1 MKALLMLSYASLQSI
16 DDVLPFY
23 THLFHGKV
31 PSSDTLKAAKT
42 RFQSIGVADPLGS
55 VTARQALALERRLN
69 QTEGGERIKVYQAT
83 KHTSPFVHET
93 VQQMVADGV
102 TELYAF
108 PTSPLYSRTGTAAY
122 YQSVRKALEAS
133 GANIPVVEI
142 NHWHRYPGIA
152 EAISLRLRT
161 ALQWLSVENRSEATV
176 LFTAHSQPGVP
187 EVNNEF
193 IQAFKELAEEVAM
206 RADCKKW
213 QLAYRSAGP
222 APQKWLGP
230 DVHAM
235 IEKVPESGGK
245 AVVVCDLLSLTE
257 NVEAI
262 FDCRIHCR
270 VKAEACGLEFV
281 STEFLNDS
289 ADYMDAL
296 VEMIRERMERSEER
310 KS

>member
-16 DDVLPFY
+16 DDIQPFY
-23 THLFHGKV
+23 THLFHGKI
-31 PSSDTLKAAKT
+31 PSPDTLKAAKA

-55 VTARQALALERRLN
+55 ITARQAMALERRFN
-69 QTEGGERIKVYQAT
+69 KWSQTVLPSCTRFR
-83 KHTSPFVHET
+83 HP
-93 VQQMVADGV
+93 
-102 TELYAF
+102 
-108 PTSPLYSRTGTAAY
+108 PLYSRTGTAFY
-122 YQSVRKALEAS
+122 YHSVRKALEVR

-161 ALQWLSVENRSEATV
+161 ALQWLSMENRSEMTV

-193 IQAFKELAEEVAM
+193 IQAFTELAEEVAL

-213 QLAYRSAGP
+213 MLAYRSAGP

-230 DVHAM
+230 DVLAM
-235 IEKVPESGGK
+235 IEKVAESGGK

-270 VKAEACGLEFV
+270 MKAEACGLEFV

-296 VEMIRERMERSEER
+296 VELIHERMKQSE
-310 KS
+310 